1 MKSHHFHPETVLS
14 KLFFVNTH
22 KKVQIKGLKGNIKHD
37 IEVTSNWQS
46 KNGCYYIY
54 VLKLLEYLH
63 AAFKIIWTL
72 IYVHCF
78 KNYKKYTIN

>member
-37 IEVTSNWQS
+37 IEVTSNW
-46 KNGCYYIY
+46 
-54 VLKLLEYLH
+54 
-63 AAFKIIWTL
+63 
-72 IYVHCF
+72 
-78 KNYKKYTIN
+78 